1 MVQKRVLRA
10 FNAGE
15 ISPDLY
21 GRDDIAKVNSGCK
34 VCDNMMLTIQGAAY
48 YRGGMNYAAA
58 TKNNSKVLLLRFA
71 YNDTDVYILEF
82 GNRYVRFYRNGKLL
96 RDAAQNPLELVTP

>member
-48 YRGGMNYAAA
+48 YRGGMNY
-58 TKNNSKVLLLRFA
+58 
-71 YNDTDVYILEF
+71 
-82 GNRYVRFYRNGKLL
+82 
-96 RDAAQNPLELVTP
+96 